1 MTRFA
6 VIDNLL
12 TAFSGATL
20 TRFRFNMKAAS
31 VPEPATILGL
41 FTVASFDEG
50 AKNLPLYTGLARL
63 K

>member
-20 TRFRFNMKAAS
+20 TRFNVSSMNLSLPASLSSKAR
-31 VPEPATILGL
+31 EEEQKNHG
-41 FTVASFDEG
+41 FT
-50 AKNLPLYTGLARL
+50 PLSL
-63 K
+63 